1 MDGAIKQEADPNNQ
15 EGTLAMNDQ
24 KISTAYMS
32 DKSEHEIVLDD
43 ENNCCLC
50 GSTLALKHQV
60 DYLTLTIKEDAH
72 CPSCKIQMKS
82 KQHSLQ

>member
-1 MDGAIKQEADPNNQ
+1 
-15 EGTLAMNDQ
+15 MNDQ
-24 KISTAYMS
+24 KVTYTS

-50 GSTLALKHQV
+50 GSNLKFNHVV

-82 KQHSLQ
+82 REHVLQ